1 MKLRGYVVMGNKSK
15 LKLVDRKYKY
25 DSRFRKRVDRFI
37 KYNVDYFEGMYVDC
51 DTPII
56 FTANELL
63 NLIHKK

>member
-1 MKLRGYVVMGNKSK
+1 MKIRGYVVMGNKAK

-25 DSRFRKRVDRFI
+25 DSRFRKRIDSFI
-37 KYNVDYFEGMYVDC
+37 TYNVNFDKMYLKRDK
-51 DTPII
+51 PPI